1 MVVGISRERW
11 RAVCAPAEE
20 WRARCGAGLLR
31 VAIVALRGL
40 TRNADVWRRA
50 TILLV
55 HRHLVPSPA
64 EGHTLSYTV
73 HRSKYTCLHEGVG
86 PRARACVMWL
96 NEPST
101 WEIDGCVAP
110 IPSAEG
116 SGICEWNATV

>member
-1 MVVGISRERW
+1 MVVGIARERW

-73 HRSKYTCLHEGVG
+73 HRSNIRLYRLYRIKVKAG
-86 PRARACVMWL
+86 PWSPTA
-96 NEPST
+96 
-101 WEIDGCVAP
+101 
-110 IPSAEG
+110 
-116 SGICEWNATV
+116 

>member
-1 MVVGISRERW
+1 MVVGIARERW

-20 WRARCGAGLLR
+20 WRARCGAGLLG

-96 NEPST
+96 NFYIGDRWVHCTYPLCRRF
-101 WEIDGCVAP
+101 WDL
-110 IPSAEG
+110 
-116 SGICEWNATV
+116 